1 MAGESQASFSAS
13 VKNKIRG
20 TYRYRCV
27 ICLAWIST
35 TECAHVLDAT
45 TQGELQVRSEVMV

>member
-1 MAGESQASFSAS
+1 MAGESEASFSAS

-20 TYRYRCV
+20 TYHYRCV

-35 TECAHVLDAT
+35 TECAHVLDAA
-45 TQGELQVRSEVMV
+45 TQGEPQVRSEVMV